1 MKGLGRLTR
10 AERLQVMKFVC
21 AVAWSDLEVNRSE
34 KSFIL
39 GLALRLGL
47 PKDEIQ
53 QVRHWLETP
62 PSPDEVDPNLIP
74 QEHRALLLEA
84 VEETV
89 AADGMVDGPERES
102 LRLLRDL
109 LA

>member
-1 MKGLGRLTR
+1 MKGFGRLTR

-21 AVAWSDLEVNRSE
+21 AVAWADLEVNRSE
-34 KSFIL
+34 ESFIL
-39 GLALRLGL
+39 SLALRLGL

-53 QVRHWLETP
+53 HVREWLERP

-74 QEHRALLLEA
+74 QEHRALLLQA

-102 LRLLRDL
+102 LQLLRDL
-109 LA
+109 LG